1 MTTHPSPTLP
11 ASSTDGPLLKPPRH
25 FWIVALGLTALV
37 FGAIAPT
44 LLWLDFSNSA
54 EALNVATAMEIRRGD
69 SAWLIPSLQGQ
80 TRLQKPPLTSWITAL
95 AISDSTMQELSS
107 TDPEQRRQGFLSL
120 AWQTRWPGLL
130 AGCVMLLATAQ
141 MGRTLGGRT
150 CGIASLIAAASSL
163 LFLRFSRYGTVDIQL
178 AMWVAITNMLLVE
191 ALLRNRRWIGFVGA
205 GIALAMAML
214 TKGPVALLQSIL
226 PVALWYAF
234 ARGEKLDSALVG
246 RKRSLALPAILGL
259 FTFLALAL
267 PWFLLVLRQEPN
279 AIRVWF
285 TEVTREGATE
295 SKPKPWYTYAILLPY
310 LAPWFVFLVGGVMIA
325 VRHLASREILP
336 IFLLAVPIVLM
347 SFAKDRDVRYLL
359 PMLPAA
365 AVLVGI
371 GVTELL
377 SLRAAS
383 AGHWIV
389 LAFIAIGFPIAMRFV
404 EPPWYSRD
412 LSIGAAGIAALAIV
426 VGILQQ
432 RLVRSSMLF
441 MTLLIMLGLQA
452 LFISGYRE
460 TREGSAELRPMA
472 EHIVAAYPD
481 AQVYNAHPRGK
492 RPPPELGVYL
502 NRVLPLI
509 DNPEQ
514 LTPGEK
520 PKVVLMLQ
528 DKAEPPPALMPGWSL
543 VEWRKRDKDTWWAFV
558 LPPIAKSR

>member
-11 ASSTDGPLLKPPRH
+11 ASSTDGPLLTPPRH

-44 LLWLDFSNSA
+44 LTWLEFSNSA
-54 EALNVATAMEIRRGD
+54 EALNVATALEIRRGD
-69 SAWLIPSLQGQ
+69 SPWLIPSLQGE

-95 AISDSTMQELSS
+95 AITDSTMQRISS
-107 TDPEQRRQGFLSL
+107 TDAAQRQRGFLAL

-141 MGRTLGGRT
+141 IGRTLAGRT
-150 CGIASLIAAASSL
+150 CGIASLIAAGSSL

-178 AMWVAITNMLLVE
+178 AMWVAITNMLLIE
-191 ALLRNRRWIGFVGA
+191 ALLRNRRWIGFIGA
-205 GIALAMAML
+205 GAALAMAML
-214 TKGPVALLQSIL
+214 TKGPVALLQSVV

-246 RKRSLALPAILGL
+246 RKRSLALPAILGVV
-259 FTFLALAL
+259 TFLALAL

-279 AIRVWF
+279 AIRIWF

-295 SKPKPWYTYAILLPY
+295 SKPKPWYTYGILLPY
-310 LAPWFVFLVGGVMIA
+310 LAPWFVFLIGGAIIA

-336 IFLLAVPIVLM
+336 IFLLVAPIVLM

-377 SLRAAS
+377 SLTAAS
-383 AGHWIV
+383 AAHWIV
-389 LAFIAIGFPIAMRFV
+389 LAAIAVGFPIAVRFV
-404 EPPWYSRD
+404 DPPWYSRD
-412 LSIGAAGIAALAIV
+412 LSLGAAGIAALAIL
-426 VGILQQ
+426 VGVLQQ
-432 RLVRSSMLF
+432 RLMRSSMLF
-441 MTLLIMLGLQA
+441 MTLLIMLGLAA
-452 LFISGYRE
+452 LFISGYRV

-472 EHIVAAYPD
+472 EHIVAAYPN
-481 AQVYNAHPRGK
+481 AEVFNAHPRGK

-502 NRVLPLI
+502 NRVLRLI
-509 DNPEQ
+509 DDPSQ
-514 LTPGEK
+514 LVPGDK

-528 DKAEPPPALMPGWSL
+528 DKSDPPPAPMPGWRLIES
-543 VEWRKRDKDTWWAFV
+543 RKRDKDMWWAFA
-558 LPPIAKSR
+558 LPPVNPSR